1 MDLSRNMISV
11 GIDIGTTTT
20 QIIFSQLTLVDVAK
34 PGQVPRIDISNRKVL
49 AQSQI
54 FFTPLVDTETIDA
67 LKLAEIIKGE
77 YRKAGIDAVDVETGA
92 VIITGETAR
101 KQNADVILQSI
112 SDLAGDFVC
121 TVAGPNVESMIAG
134 KGSGAAEYSK
144 KNFTT
149 VTNIDIGGGSAN
161 NALFKQGK
169 MAASSAMNF
178 GGRILILNPVSG
190 QIEHIAKPGFAILD
204 ALGMKLSVGDAPS
217 LSDLKRV
224 TDQMAELAVELIE
237 GKTSPLAEK
246 IYLTPPARVSNLDSV
261 IMFSGGVGFYY
272 YDPIEIRNVK
282 DVAIHGDI
290 GPLLAQSLREHPI
303 LQKLD
308 IIRPAETVRAT
319 VLGASSQ
326 TVTLSGSTIWAESG
340 ILPLK
345 SLPVIHPELN
355 SSAGDY
361 GIFSGAIRDAAARC
375 DLDILQQT
383 FVLAIDIHKALD
395 FEGLNQLAD
404 ALVKFSAPLPQSRPL
419 IVVIQRDY
427 AQALGQLMKEHIG
440 NRPLL
445 VIDQVGIEEGDYIDI
460 GLPLM
465 DGRVVPLN
473 VKTLVFYH
481 S

>member
-1 MDLSRNMISV
+1 MNLSRNMISV

-20 QIIFSQLTLVDVAK
+20 QIIFSQLTLVDVAR

-54 FFTPLVDTETIDA
+54 FFTPLVDAETIDSEA
-67 LKLAEIIKGE
+67 LAQIIKGE
-77 YRKAGIDAVDVETGA
+77 YRRAGINPVDVETGA

-101 KQNADVILQSI
+101 KQNADQILKTI

-134 KGSGAAEYSK
+134 KGSGAAEYSR

-161 NALFKQGK
+161 NAVFKQGK
-169 MAASSAMNF
+169 MVASSAMNY
-178 GGRILILNPVSG
+178 GGRILVINPQSCK
-190 QIEHIAKPGFAILD
+190 IEHITRPGQTILD
-204 ALGMKLSVGDAPS
+204 YLGLRIKAGDIPTLA
-217 LSDLKRV
+217 DLEKVADKMADV
-224 TDQMAELAVELIE
+224 TMELIE

-246 IYLTPPARVSNLDSV
+246 IYLTPPARISRVDGV
-261 IMFSGGVGFYY
+261 VMFSGGVGFYY
-272 YDPIEIRNVK
+272 YDPIMIK
-282 DVAIHGDI
+282 TLQDASIHGDI
-290 GPLLAQSLREHPI
+290 GPLLAQSLRQHAGI
-303 LQKLD
+303 QQLD
-308 IIRPAETVRAT
+308 VIRPAETLRAT

-326 TVTLSGSTIWAESG
+326 TVTLSGSTIWAEES

-345 SLPVIHPELN
+345 NLPVIHPEIN
-355 SSAGDY
+355 SSFEDFTA
-361 GIFSGAIRDAAARC
+361 FSLAVNDAALRW
-375 DLDILQQT
+375 DLDVKTQR
-383 FVLAIDIHKALD
+383 FVLAMDIHQTLD
-395 FEGLNQLAD
+395 FDGLNKLSD
-404 ALVKFSAPLPQSRPL
+404 TLVKFSHELPETHPL

-427 AQALGQLMKEHIG
+427 AQALGQLMKEHTSG
-440 NRPLL
+440 RPLL

-465 DGRVVPLN
+465 DGRVVPIN

-481 S
+481 